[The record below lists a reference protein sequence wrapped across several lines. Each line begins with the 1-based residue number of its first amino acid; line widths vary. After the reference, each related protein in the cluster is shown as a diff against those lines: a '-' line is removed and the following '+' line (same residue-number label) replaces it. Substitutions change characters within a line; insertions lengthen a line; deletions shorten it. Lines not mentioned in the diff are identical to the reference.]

1 MAIPKTRDEF
11 KQLILR
17 NLGYPIL
24 EINITDDQID
34 DQIDY
39 SLKMFADYHFDGS
52 DKVYYKYPIA
62 ANNRPDRIWSIRV
75 ANGGVGYTNTDV
87 VVIANTYGS
96 NATATIV
103 TAPDGT
109 IQSVNITNPGQNY
122 PVAPAVTVTTSTG
135 SDADLRA
142 ELGGFIPVPDN
153 IMGVVNI
160 FDVSSMY
167 NSTDSLFNARY
178 QLVMSDV
185 YSLQNSSLVP
195 YYMTMSHIALL
206 DQLLVGKQ
214 PIRYNRH
221 KNKLYLD
228 MDWPAVNDGQWI
240 IAEAYEVL
248 DPNEY
253 TDVWGDRWLNQYC
266 TERIKKLTGTILKK
280 FPGMALPGGI
290 QFNGQQMWDEANA
303 AIEELEHE
311 LINSYSLPAMDM
323 IG

>member
-1 MAIPKTRDEF
+1 MAIPKTRDDF

-52 DKVYYKYPIA
+52 DKVYYKYQIST
-62 ANNRPDRIWSIRV
+62 NNRPDRVYAIRV

-96 NATATIV
+96 NATATLV
-103 TAPDGT
+103 TTAAGIIQT
-109 IQSVNITNPGQNY
+109 ITITDPGKGFAI
-122 PVAPAVTVTTSTG
+122 APAVTVTTSTG
-135 SDADLRA
+135 SGADLRS
-142 ELGGFIPVPDN
+142 ELGGFVPVPEN
-153 IMGVVNI
+153 ITGIVNI
-160 FDVSSMY
+160 FDVSSLY
-167 NSTDSLFNARY
+167 NSTDTLFNARY
-178 QLVMSDV
+178 QLVMSDIYNV
-185 YSLQNSSLVP
+185 QNSSLVP
-195 YYMTMSHIALL
+195 YYMTMTHIAML
-206 DQLLVGKQ
+206 DQLLIGKQ

-221 KNKLYLD
+221 KNKLYID
-228 MDWPAVNDGQWI
+228 MDWDAVSDGQWI
-240 IAEAYEVL
+240 VAEGYEVL
-248 DPNEY
+248 DPDEY

-266 TERIKKLTGTILKK
+266 TERIKKLTGTVLKK
-280 FPGMALPGGI
+280 FPGMQMPGGI
-290 QFNGQQMWDEANA
+290 SFNGQQMWDEANA